1 MMSMSSNLT
10 GLSRKTGVSMLDL
23 DSIASIGETKKLP
36 GEKGLQANAKR
47 RMEKA
52 KLAMIETSLRKLQ
65 GTEDLSYS

>member
-1 MMSMSSNLT
+1 
-10 GLSRKTGVSMLDL
+10 MLDL